1 MKHLFCSVVAVSILC
16 GFSVSNIA
24 VAGETEKA
32 KPQSTVSDDADH
44 YSPPLGGG
52 SCSTPVPVS

>member
-1 MKHLFCSVVAVSILC
+1 MKHLFCSVFAFSILC
-16 GFSVSNIA
+16 GMSFSTYA
-24 VAGETEKA
+24 VAGESEKA

-52 SCSTPVPVS
+52 SCSTPVPIS